1 VNEVLAKNLSL
12 LKEYQPE
19 TYLKLDRYIK
29 GEYVPKDNSVEKILL
44 ARQDD
49 LIINILVK
57 CSDKDFLLCDHE
69 NPINEAYAWIDKYI
83 DPSNKADIVFGM
95 GLAFHLEVLLT
106 SFPNKKVIVIEP
118 NINLFYQIACIRNL
132 EPVIKKA
139 EIIVDEDLDVILERI
154 NSLFWDTEKGGIQVQ
169 PLEVYGEMFP
179 EMWDKLRDSFIKL
192 ANNFTVDIATRRKF
206 GELWV
211 HNNIKNLNKIC
222 EASNAGVLVG
232 KFKGIPGILVS
243 AGPSLEKNIH
253 LLKGLED
260 KCVIMAAGTAVRIME
275 DFGLAPHFMVGIDA
289 GAKEGEIHSNVK
301 KQRYIFYLFKPGF
314 NIFCGWLQRPQ
325 ICYELS
331 Y

>member
-1 VNEVLAKNLSL
+1 
-12 LKEYQPE
+12 
-19 TYLKLDRYIK
+19 
-29 GEYVPKDNSVEKILL
+29 
-44 ARQDD
+44 
-49 LIINILVK
+49 
-57 CSDKDFLLCDHE
+57 
-69 NPINEAYAWIDKYI
+69 
-83 DPSNKADIVFGM
+83 M

-211 HNNIKNLNKIC
+211 HNNKKI
-222 EASNAGVLVG
+222 ST
-232 KFKGIPGILVS
+232 KFVKPPMPVFWSENSG
-243 AGPSLEKNIH
+243 
-253 LLKGLED
+253 
-260 KCVIMAAGTAVRIME
+260 
-275 DFGLAPHFMVGIDA
+275 
-289 GAKEGEIHSNVK
+289 HS
-301 KQRYIFYLFKPGF
+301 RYIGIGRAFP
-314 NIFCGWLQRPQ
+314 
-325 ICYELS
+325 
-331 Y
+331 